1 MAARE
6 QPSDLANR
14 MAGWFF
20 VVFGGGVLC
29 FAAALRSTL
38 AIDTPVFVWVLAIV
52 GIGAIA
58 FGTFAPRKLRAS
70 VLEAFVTFIWV

>member
-1 MAARE
+1 MQTRG

-29 FAAALRSTL
+29 FAL
-38 AIDTPVFVWVLAIV
+38 AIRSAFAPETPTFVWVLTFVGVASVVFGIV
-52 GIGAIA
+52 
-58 FGTFAPRKLRAS
+58 APRGLRAS
-70 VLEAFVTFIWV
+70 VLDAMVTFIWV